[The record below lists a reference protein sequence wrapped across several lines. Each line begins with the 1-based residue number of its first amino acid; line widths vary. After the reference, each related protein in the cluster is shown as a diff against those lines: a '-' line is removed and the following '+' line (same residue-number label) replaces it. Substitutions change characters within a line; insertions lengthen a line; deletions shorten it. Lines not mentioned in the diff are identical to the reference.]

1 MFYKTVS
8 DKKCT
13 PSPLRKCSQYHIPN
27 TYFSTMKQPIER
39 SFEPIEKQKTLT
51 DEQQEIQKL
60 NQIIEQMKDENTK
73 LRSALQQQNQQFL
86 YETQQLNQQI
96 VNMQLEQQSLK
107 QSLIDRTQQNNKM
120 IQYIEELSNQHK
132 NLQIQYQD
140 AYLQLQQAEIYN
152 NQIMLLQK
160 ELKGKEDEIEILKN
174 ELQIPTKI
182 NTEQSENQ
190 LIFDFLKNVK
200 QQYTDDECRSLYL
213 YD

>member
-120 IQYIEELSNQHK
+120 IQYIEELSNQFKH
-132 NLQIQYQD
+132 LQIQYQD

>member
-8 DKKCT
+8 DKKGT

-27 TYFSTMKQPIER
+27 TYFSTIKQPLER

-51 DEQQEIQKL
+51 DEQHEIQKL
-60 NQIIEQMKDENTK
+60 HYVIEQLKDENNK
-73 LRSALQQQNQQFL
+73 LRSALQQQNLQFI

-96 VNMQLEQQSLK
+96 TNMHSEQQSIK
-107 QSLIDRTQQNNKM
+107 QILIDRNNENNKM
-120 IQYIEELSNQHK
+120 IQYIEELSTQHQ
-132 NLQIQYQD
+132 NLQTQYQD
-140 AYLQLQQAEIYN
+140 AYLQLQQAEIYS

-160 ELKGKEDEIEILKN
+160 ELKGKADEIEILKN
-174 ELQIPTKI
+174 ELQITTKS

-190 LIFDFLKNVK
+190 KIYDFLKNVK
-200 QQYTDDECRSLYL
+200 QQYIDDECRSLNL

>member
-27 TYFSTMKQPIER
+27 TYFSTLKQPLER
-39 SFEPIEKQKTLT
+39 TFEPIEKQKTLT

-60 NQIIEQMKDENTK
+60 HQLIEQLKDENNK
-73 LRSALQQQNQQFL
+73 LRSALQQQQLQFQ

-96 VNMQLEQQSLK
+96 ANMQQEQQSLK
-107 QSLIDRTQQNNKM
+107 QALIDRTYQNNKM
-120 IQYIEELSNQHK
+120 IQYIEELSSQHK
-132 NLQIQYQD
+132 NLQFQYQD
-140 AYLQLQQAEIYN
+140 AYLLLQQAEIFS

-174 ELQIPTKI
+174 ELLIPTKT

-190 LIFDFLKNVK
+190 LIYDFLKNVK
-200 QQYTDDECRSLYL
+200 QQYTDDECRSLHL
-213 YD
+213 YE

>member
-27 TYFSTMKQPIER
+27 TYFSTLKQPPER
-39 SFEPIEKQKTLT
+39 TFEPIEKQKTLT

-60 NQIIEQMKDENTK
+60 HQLIEQLKDENSK
-73 LRSALQQQNQQFL
+73 LRSAVQQQQLQFQ
-86 YETQQLNQQI
+86 YETQQLNQLI
-96 VNMQLEQQSLK
+96 ANMQQEQQSLK
-107 QSLIDRTQQNNKM
+107 QSLIDRTYQNNKM
-120 IQYIEELSNQHK
+120 VQYIEELSSQHK
-132 NLQIQYQD
+132 NLQFQYQD
-140 AYLQLQQAEIYN
+140 AYLQLQQAEIYS

-174 ELQIPTKI
+174 ELLIPTKT

-200 QQYTDDECRSLYL
+200 QQYTDDECRSLHL
-213 YD
+213 YE